1 MFLFY
6 GFYFLL
12 IQSEAYNPIMH
23 ILEFFRADSPSDR
36 IVGYYQLMMTQNI
49 PYKGYLSSK
58 WWLMVIATIVTT
70 WLHHLSL
77 FWMANV
83 FNHCRIYN
91 IGVNSQLVLL
101 GHILKRLS
109 I

>member
-23 ILEFFRADSPSDR
+23 ILEFFWADSPSDSL

-49 PYKGYLSSK
+49 P
-58 WWLMVIATIVTT
+58 
-70 WLHHLSL
+70 
-77 FWMANV
+77 
-83 FNHCRIYN
+83 
-91 IGVNSQLVLL
+91 
-101 GHILKRLS
+101 LKDT
-109 I
+109 